1 MDRREKGREQK
12 ALQAA
17 QLDRAIEN
25 ELLERL
31 KQVSENEIYN
41 YPEQQY
47 KKVLNREADMNDDAE
62 AEVEDGDEE
71 ELEDEEEEDG
81 EEAEYNVE
89 YVEDLGASPPRVAS
103 LFLTTLPDIHPFS
116 SVSHFLVFSGKR

>member
-1 MDRREKGREQK
+1 MTHRLPLLVFRPKITTTSEKVDRREKGREQK

-47 KKVLNREADMNDDAE
+47 KKVLNREADKNDDTEAE
-62 AEVEDGDEE
+62 AEDGDEE
-71 ELEDEEEEDG
+71 ELEEEEEEDG
-81 EEAEYNVE
+81 EAAEYNVE
-89 YVEDLGASPPRVAS
+89 YVEDLGA
-103 LFLTTLPDIHPFS
+103 F
-116 SVSHFLVFSGKR
+116 

>member
-1 MDRREKGREQK
+1 VFRPKITTTSEKVDRREKGREQK

-47 KKVLNREADMNDDAE
+47 KKVLNREADKHDDAE
-62 AEVEDGDEE
+62 AEAEDGDEE
-71 ELEDEEEEDG
+71 ELEEEEEEDG
-81 EEAEYNVE
+81 EAAEYNVE
-89 YVEDLGASPPRVAS
+89 YVEDLGA
-103 LFLTTLPDIHPFS
+103 F
-116 SVSHFLVFSGKR
+116 